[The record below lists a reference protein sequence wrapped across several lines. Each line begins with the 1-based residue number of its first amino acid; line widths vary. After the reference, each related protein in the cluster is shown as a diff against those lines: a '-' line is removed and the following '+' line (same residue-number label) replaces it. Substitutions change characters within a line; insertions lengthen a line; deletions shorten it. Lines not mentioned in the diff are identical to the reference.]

1 MKDEMAI
8 PLIDKKK
15 LDKKINKKYSE
26 DIEENEKEDNDKE
39 MIEIKK
45 KNLIISKI
53 YFMFFIQLGIS
64 YLFIYQAFNNK
75 IFFNLV
81 KNNIKLLS
89 LTIILT
95 AIIFVS
101 SYQWKFILIIVPF
114 NYFFFL
120 VFTISISFIICKIVI
135 LFSFKSITV
144 LWILI
149 LIMILS
155 LSVYAYNS
163 IKEIKFLET
172 IAFISLILI
181 SFGFI
186 LFFVVKI
193 NLMDILLIL
202 FCLISFCVY
211 LIYDVNSIIKDK
223 NIGKKN
229 FILVNFYLYTD
240 IFRIFMKMV
249 KVIYTHLSKSLDK
262 EENEILQDMN
272 DINEQFEKGFE
283 DVEKNF
289 GKKDK
294 GDDDDDDDE
303 DEDSDK
309 KKKKGKEKGKKK
321 EKSKKKDEKGKKD
334 DKKKGKKEKEDKKDK
349 GKKDKKK
356 EDKKKEDKK
365 DSKKKSKKD
374 KKKKSKKDDD
384 DEDEEDDL
392 IENGKKAGE
401 FFASIF
407 SNN

>member
-101 SYQWKFILIIVPF
+101 SYQWKFILIITPF

-294 GDDDDDDDE
+294 GDDDDDE

-374 KKKKSKKDDD
+374 KKKKIKKR
-384 DEDEEDDL
+384 
-392 IENGKKAGE
+392 
-401 FFASIF
+401 
-407 SNN
+407 

>member
-1 MKDEMAI
+1 
-8 PLIDKKK
+8 
-15 LDKKINKKYSE
+15 
-26 DIEENEKEDNDKE
+26 
-39 MIEIKK
+39 
-45 KNLIISKI
+45 
-53 YFMFFIQLGIS
+53 MFFIQLGIS

-186 LFFVVKI
+186 LFFVAKI

-223 NIGKKN
+223 NIGKNN

-249 KVIYTHLSKSLDK
+249 KVVYTHLGKSLDK

-309 KKKKGKEKGKKK
+309 KKKKGKEKAKKK

-334 DKKKGKKEKEDKKDK
+334 DKKKGKKEKEDKKDKDK

-374 KKKKSKKDDD
+374 KKKKSKKEDD

>member
-1 MKDEMAI
+1 MAI

-101 SYQWKFILIIVPF
+101 SYQWKFILIITPF

-202 FCLISFCVY
+202 
-211 LIYDVNSIIKDK
+211 
-223 NIGKKN
+223 
-229 FILVNFYLYTD
+229 
-240 IFRIFMKMV
+240 
-249 KVIYTHLSKSLDK
+249 
-262 EENEILQDMN
+262 
-272 DINEQFEKGFE
+272 
-283 DVEKNF
+283 
-289 GKKDK
+289 
-294 GDDDDDDDE
+294 
-303 DEDSDK
+303 
-309 KKKKGKEKGKKK
+309 
-321 EKSKKKDEKGKKD
+321 
-334 DKKKGKKEKEDKKDK
+334 
-349 GKKDKKK
+349 
-356 EDKKKEDKK
+356 
-365 DSKKKSKKD
+365 
-374 KKKKSKKDDD
+374 
-384 DEDEEDDL
+384 
-392 IENGKKAGE
+392 
-401 FFASIF
+401 
-407 SNN
+407 

>member
-120 VFTISISFIICKIVI
+120 VFTISISFIMCKIVI

-223 NIGKKN
+223 NIGKNN

-294 GDDDDDDDE
+294 GDDVDDDE

-349 GKKDKKK
+349 DKGKKDKKK
-356 EDKKKEDKK
+356 EDKKKENKK
-365 DSKKKSKKD
+365 DSKKKVKNVIK
-374 KKKKSKKDDD
+374 
-384 DEDEEDDL
+384 
-392 IENGKKAGE
+392 
-401 FFASIF
+401 
-407 SNN
+407 

>member
-1 MKDEMAI
+1 
-8 PLIDKKK
+8 
-15 LDKKINKKYSE
+15 
-26 DIEENEKEDNDKE
+26 
-39 MIEIKK
+39 
-45 KNLIISKI
+45 
-53 YFMFFIQLGIS
+53 
-64 YLFIYQAFNNK
+64 
-75 IFFNLV
+75 
-81 KNNIKLLS
+81 
-89 LTIILT
+89 
-95 AIIFVS
+95 
-101 SYQWKFILIIVPF
+101 
-114 NYFFFL
+114 
-120 VFTISISFIICKIVI
+120 
-135 LFSFKSITV
+135 
-144 LWILI
+144 
-149 LIMILS
+149 MILS

-186 LFFVVKI
+186 LFFVAKI

-223 NIGKKN
+223 NIGKNN

-249 KVIYTHLSKSLDK
+249 KVVYTHLGKSLDK

-294 GDDDDDDDE
+294 GDDDEDE
-303 DEDSDK
+303 DEDEESDK
-309 KKKKGKEKGKKK
+309 KKKKRKEKAKKK

-334 DKKKGKKEKEDKKDK
+334 DKKKGKKEKEDKKDKDK

-392 IENGKKAGE
+392 LENGKKAGE